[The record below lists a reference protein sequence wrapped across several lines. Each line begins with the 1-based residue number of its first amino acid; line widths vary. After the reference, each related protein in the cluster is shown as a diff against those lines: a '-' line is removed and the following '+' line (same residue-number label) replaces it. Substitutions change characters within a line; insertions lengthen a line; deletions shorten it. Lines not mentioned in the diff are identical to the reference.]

1 VAVTAG
7 VPNAPCLFY
16 SLLNTVISYDPLW
29 EFWELLRRREI
40 LERCARQPGATER
53 VDAVCAVG
61 LWPLGQS
68 EEVQGQIQRAG
79 WESSRRGDMGAMKV
93 EKNHGLLYHCGNF
106 LMAGSYSWPG
116 AFLREFLIAG
126 SFFHFLMG
134 GVFDRRELIAQ

>member
-1 VAVTAG
+1 VAPACYVSGRRLWQAEQM
-7 VPNAPCLFY
+7 CHQ
-16 SLLNTVISYDPLW
+16 TVETRRGTGRGGERWGRLRQETQRFR
-29 EFWELLRRREI
+29 EFVCR
-40 LERCARQPGATER
+40 G
-53 VDAVCAVG
+53 DA
-61 LWPLGQS
+61 QD
-68 EEVQGQIQRAG
+68 